1 MTVQTPYLFE
11 VIAPHIHDNG
21 TSPET
26 LSKRLTEV
34 YEKLDEAY
42 STLKEAAPNGRDYY
56 NHPAGVKAMQLA
68 TAQHQDRLRVISTL
82 MDHLEEELQKIS
94 QQVP

>member
-1 MTVQTPYLFE
+1 MAVITWHLFE

-21 TSPET
+21 TSAET
-26 LSKRLTEV
+26 LSKGLMNV

-56 NHPAGVKAMQLA
+56 NHPAGVKAMELA
-68 TAQHQDRLRVISTL
+68 TAQHQDRLRAISTL
-82 MDHLEEELQKIS
+82 MDHIEKELQKIS